1 MLQQRLKDLEL
12 KITEL
17 SEYLQ
22 ISRPTLYKYI
32 GYYDSRKFNLISKE
46 VLALFNYIDENDL
59 IGKKNVINYILTKM
73 SHDNEEEDLS
83 NPVNK
88 LKNFLISNPE
98 SKKSRFVVECF
109 FNEHFSEILCYFAD
123 IAPLLDK
130 KELSPTEKEKMQP
143 FYDLKNKIKN
153 TEEK

>member
-1 MLQQRLKDLEL
+1 MLQQRLRELEI

-22 ISRPTLYKYI
+22 ISRPTLYKFI
-32 GYYDSRKFNLISKE
+32 ACYDGKKFNSIDKNI
-46 VLALFNYIDENDL
+46 LALFNYIDENEL

-73 SHDNEEEDLS
+73 PHGVAEDDVS
-83 NPVNK
+83 DPINT
-88 LKNFLISNPE
+88 LKNYLLLNPE
-98 SKKSRFVVECF
+98 SKKSKFALEYF
-109 FNEHFSEILCYFAD
+109 FDDNFGEILCYFAD

-130 KELSPTEKEKMQP
+130 ESLSTAEKEKLQP